1 MRLQSSENIPSSIYV
16 LRDTTAAQNFRAP
29 SVAAPSFV
37 VNFLARNSS
46 LEVIMPVKPIPD
58 GYHTLTPFLTV
69 RDAVRAIEFYKQ
81 AFGAVERGVMKGP
94 DGKVMHAELKIGDSI
109 IMLSDEFPEFGTVS
123 PQTVGGSP
131 MGLHVYVDGVDAAFD
146 RAVKAGAQVE
156 MPVMDQFWGDR
167 YGKLKDPFGH
177 KWSIA
182 THTKDLSMDEMKSGM
197 DEAMAQFEAKK
208 SA

>member
-1 MRLQSSENIPSSIYV
+1 MS
-16 LRDTTAAQNFRAP
+16 
-29 SVAAPSFV
+29 
-37 VNFLARNSS
+37 
-46 LEVIMPVKPIPD
+46 VKPVPD

-81 AFGAVERGVMKGP
+81 AFGAVERGVAKGP

-109 IMLSDEFPEFGTVS
+109 IMLSDEYPEFGSLS
-123 PQTVGGSP
+123 PQSTGGAG
-131 MGLHVYVDGVDAAFD
+131 MGLHIYLDGVDAAFD

-177 KWSIA
+177 NWSIA
-182 THTKDLSMDEMKSGM
+182 THIKDLSMDEMKQGM
-197 DEAMAQFEAKK
+197 DEAMAKLPK